1 MIGGHPLRQGAI
13 GADETSVGLRP
24 ILLRTAPRPA
34 LTRWLAFVISL
45 AAAGCL
51 AVPAAHAQLA
61 HTEGRSVGVR
71 TRSVGLYEE
80 HEGKMVIEAPT
91 NETGS
96 PVVPSSSIYAVYW
109 DPDYLYHNDWE
120 KLIDQF
126 LGNLEASNGSDTVF
140 SVDTQ
145 YTDLAGQHAG
155 QRSSFKGAYTDTD
168 KYPSTE
174 NCSSTEPLLGG
185 SPVSC
190 LTDKQIR
197 AELQKF
203 IQDHSL
209 PTGMGTIYYVLTP
222 PGVSMCLESAG
233 TSCSDY
239 AGEPESTNP
248 SYANSY
254 CSYHSAIDPGPGE
267 QGSTETI
274 LYGVIPWTAGGLGDG
289 SLEQVPAYDCQAGG
303 WKPGKL
309 EESAEEVEKEPTQ
322 QEPNQD
328 GRSPDGWFDTGL
340 ADLIVSQI
348 GVQQQDIVTDPLLNA
363 WHDKI
368 GGEVTDECR
377 DFYAPATGGG
387 NSAQKDTEAGT
398 LFNQTYGEGSYF
410 INNAFDL
417 AATGLGYPGVPCLHG
432 ISLVPSFTIPSTV
445 NSGEI
450 VGFNGMES
458 DVTLDWGTA
467 YKSGKATPTYAT
479 YEWNFGDGT
488 TVTGYAPGA
497 PSANSPST
505 SPCESPWIAPCAAS
519 AFHSYTYGGTYQVT
533 LKITDTGG
541 NVASLTKPITVE
553 GLDAPS
559 GAAPGGLPGGGSPSV
574 VPPGA
579 LAPTSPTKPK
589 AGSKS
594 SKGTGG
600 SKTPLPR
607 PVATAIVTTTS
618 LGKAVE
624 EGLDVRYSVNQ
635 QVAGHFEV
643 LIPTRLAKRLKIK
656 GQAAKGLPKSMA
668 RQTVIAYALL
678 VTIRRAHGTIS
689 ISIPPTAGARLAS
702 LHHVTLTLRL
712 AVRNASRTQP
722 KTTLLMTAVK
732 LRG

>member
-1 MIGGHPLRQGAI
+1 L
-13 GADETSVGLRP
+13 VVL
-24 ILLRTAPRPA
+24 
-34 LTRWLAFVISL
+34 ISL
-45 AAAGCL
+45 AACGGC
-51 AVPAAHAQLA
+51 AVPAAQAQLSHA
-61 HTEGRSVGVR
+61 EGRPLGLR

-80 HEGKMVIEAPT
+80 HEGKVVIGVPT
-91 NETGS
+91 NQTGN
-96 PVVPSSSIYAVYW
+96 PVVPSSSIYAIYW

-120 KLIDQF
+120 KLIDKF

-155 QRSSFKGAYTDTD
+155 QHSSFKGAYTDTD
-168 KYPSTE
+168 KYPTSE
-174 NCSSTEPLLGG
+174 NCSFTKPLVGG
-185 SPVSC
+185 SSVSC

-203 IQDHSL
+203 IHEHSL
-209 PTGMGTIYYVLTP
+209 PTGMSTIYYVLTP
-222 PGVSMCLESAG
+222 PGVSTCLELTGA
-233 TSCSDY
+233 SCSDY
-239 AGEPESTNP
+239 MGEAEPANA
-248 SYANSY
+248 SYANSF
-254 CSYHSAIDPGPGE
+254 CSYHSDINPGPGE

-289 SLEQVPAYDCQAGG
+289 SLAQVPAYDCQAGG

-309 EESAEEVEKEPTQ
+309 EEAAEEVETESTQ

-328 GRSPDGWFDTGL
+328 GRSPDGWFDAGL

-363 WHDKI
+363 WQDDL

-377 DFYAPATGGG
+377 DFYAPASGG
-387 NSAQKDTEAGT
+387 SAAAQNNTEAGT
-398 LFNQTYGEGSYF
+398 LYNQTYGEGNYF
-410 INNAFDL
+410 INDSFDL
-417 AATGLGYPGVPCLHG
+417 ASAGLTYPGVPCLGG
-432 ISLVPSFTIPSTV
+432 ISLVPGFTVPTTV
-445 NSGEI
+445 DSGEI
-450 VGFNGMES
+450 VGFNGKES

-467 YKSGKATPTYAT
+467 YKSGQATPTYAT

-488 TVTGYAPGA
+488 GVTGYAPGA
-497 PSANSPST
+497 PSANSPAT

-541 NVASLTKPITVE
+541 NVASLTEPITVDGPPSPGE
-553 GLDAPS
+553 GTPS
-559 GAAPGGLPGGGSPSV
+559 TSTGTPAATGSSKSE
-574 VPPGA
+574 G
-579 LAPTSPTKPK
+579 
-589 AGSKS
+589 GSKS
-594 SKGTGG
+594 STGTGG
-600 SKTPLPR
+600 STKTGGSKPPLPR

-643 LIPTRLAKRLKIK
+643 LMPARLARLLKIK
-656 GQAAKGLPKSMA
+656 GQAAKGLPKSMT

-678 VTIRRAHGTIS
+678 VTMRRAHGTLS
-689 ISIPPTAGARLAS
+689 ISIPHAAGARLAR
-702 LHHVTLTLRL
+702 LHHLTLTLRL